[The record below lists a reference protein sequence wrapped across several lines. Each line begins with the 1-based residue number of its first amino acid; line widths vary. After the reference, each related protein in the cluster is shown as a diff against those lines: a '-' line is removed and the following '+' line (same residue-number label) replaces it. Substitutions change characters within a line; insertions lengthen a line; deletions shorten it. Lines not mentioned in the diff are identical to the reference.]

1 MVPKTVFGFV
11 LSLVLISVSL
21 VGCSGTR
28 TDAQIAGE
36 IQTKINSDSNIPQN
50 HITVEA
56 RNGVVTLSGNVDS
69 DMERTTATNYASQAN
84 GVKTVINDLQL
95 TVASAP
101 PPSAPQAAR
110 QKITSDHSGLQK
122 RRAAAIAPQAVA
134 TEAVAS
140 QTASQAP
147 APQSPAKT
155 VTVTIPEGTSL
166 SIRLVDSIDS
176 NRSQAGDTF
185 GATLESPLM
194 ADGQVVVPKGAE
206 IEGKI
211 EELKTAGHFA
221 GKSEIVLVLTKLSF
235 SGKSYEIQT
244 DQYTQGGASRG
255 KRTAETVGGGAA
267 VGALIGGLASGGKG
281 ALIGAGLG
289 AGAGTGVQAIT
300 KGQQVHLASE
310 SVLQFRLSNP
320 ITVEPSRVSRNANR
334 TRVE

>member
-1 MVPKTVFGFV
+1 MSKTVFGFV
-11 LSLVLISVSL
+11 ITLVLISVSL
-21 VGCSGTR
+21 VGCSSTR
-28 TDAQIAGE
+28 TDAQIAAE
-36 IQTKINSDSNIPQN
+36 IQTKINSDANIPQKQ
-50 HITVEA
+50 ITVESS
-56 RNGVVTLSGNVDS
+56 NGVVTLSGTVGSDS
-69 DMERTTATNYASQAN
+69 ERATATNYASQAS
-84 GVKTVINDLQL
+84 GVKTVVNNLQL
-95 TVASAP
+95 TAASAP
-101 PPSAPQAAR
+101 APLVQKAAR
-110 QKITSDHSGLQK
+110 QRITSDHSGVQK
-122 RRAAAIAPQAVA
+122 HRAEAIAPEPV
-134 TEAVAS
+134 
-140 QTASQAP
+140 
-147 APQSPAKT
+147 AKT

-176 NRSQAGDTF
+176 NRSKAGDSF

-194 ADGQVVVPKGAE
+194 ADGQVIVPKDAE
-206 IEGKI
+206 IEGRI
-211 EELKTAGHFA
+211 EELKSAGHFA

-244 DQYTQGGASRG
+244 DQYAQGGASRG

-320 ITVEPSRVSRNANR
+320 VTVEPSRVSQNANR